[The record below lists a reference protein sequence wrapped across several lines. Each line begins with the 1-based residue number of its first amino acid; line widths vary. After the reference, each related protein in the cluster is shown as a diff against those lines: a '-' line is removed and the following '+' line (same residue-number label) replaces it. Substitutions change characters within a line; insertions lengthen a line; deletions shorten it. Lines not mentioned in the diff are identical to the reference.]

1 MVMDWV
7 QLAETAADAEGENF
21 FIGVRPMGKGWF
33 AHCNGV
39 EWDGD
44 TPEMA
49 VRSVIQS
56 LQRQASTNAA
66 NLDQQAK
73 AAKALLANLT
83 QIENS

>member
-1 MVMDWV
+1 MDWV
-7 QLAETAADAEGENF
+7 QLAETAADAEGKNF
-21 FIGVRPMGKGWF
+21 FIGVRPMGRGWF

-49 VRSVIQS
+49 VRSVIHS